1 MSERYVVANVFDD
14 YDKEEV
20 TGWKVIDT
28 HDDNRVVSTHASQS
42 EAQRQASELERR
54 HARDD

>member
-14 YDKEEV
+14 YDKDEV

-54 HARDD
+54 YVRDD